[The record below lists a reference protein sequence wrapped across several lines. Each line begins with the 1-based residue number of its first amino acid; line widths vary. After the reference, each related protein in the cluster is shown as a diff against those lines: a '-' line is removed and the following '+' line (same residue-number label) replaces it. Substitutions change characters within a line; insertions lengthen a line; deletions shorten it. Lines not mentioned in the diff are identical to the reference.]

1 MELKKSKKELILIVI
16 ILSLSCLFL
25 LINRIV
31 FSKPAGQVEI
41 TVDGKIVQTLDLSKN
56 TEVVV
61 NGYQG
66 GTNRIV
72 IENGKVHVQEASC
85 PDKICIKQG
94 TIEHT
99 GESIVCLP
107 NRMVAQITGD

>member
-1 MELKKSKKELILIVI
+1 MEIKKHKKEVLLIVV
-16 ILSLSCLFL
+16 ILAISFIL
-25 LINRIV
+25 LIANQII
-31 FSKPAGQVEI
+31 FSKSAGYLEI
-41 TVDGKIVQTLDLSKN
+41 TVDGKVVETLDLN
-56 TEVVV
+56 HDTEVLV

-72 IENGKVHVQEASC
+72 IQGGKVHVSDATC
-85 PDKICIKQG
+85 PDKICIHQG

-107 NRMVAQITGD
+107 NRMIAQIIGN

>member
-25 LINRIV
+25 FINRIV
-31 FSKPAGQVEI
+31 FSKPARQVEI
-41 TVDGKIVQTLDLSKN
+41 SVDGKVVKTLDLNKN
-56 TEVVV
+56 TEIVV
-61 NGYQG
+61 NGFHG
-66 GTNRIV
+66 GTNKIV
-72 IENGKVHVQEASC
+72 IENEKVHVQEASC

-94 TIEHT
+94 SIEQT